1 VTEPAPRWDDA
12 TRLLDA
18 LFDFRSRVTADDGE
32 RVYRAQPN
40 GLPLHIRRA
49 GSGVQVKV
57 GDNAFITVTD
67 LEELENQA
75 RALDVRQMFRDFL
88 IHSDKQEK
96 TAVEYTRHIER
107 LSQHSRVDIFLIT
120 RANDLVPLVK
130 RYDSGGADYDEGNVY
145 NGGPR
150 AAIKQYLN
158 FLQSGALARAAQ
170 PLTTNSQA
178 QAMTKATEAPPLNQ
192 ILYGPPG
199 TGKTHRTI
207 DEALAILDP
216 DFLDAN
222 RDDRTKLRTR
232 FKELEASEHVRFV
245 TFHQSFS
252 YEDFVEGLRAEPD
265 EATRQLKFLPVDGVF
280 KAICD
285 AATTKVVVDQVPD
298 IDVSGNTIW
307 KMSLGNRNEEN
318 YVYEECIAQSHV
330 LLGWGSGIDFSG
342 VRDKRDIIEAFR
354 EKGFNYTTADYPVIA
369 VNAFVVGMQ
378 VGDLVVVSD
387 GNYKFRAIGQ
397 ITGDYAHLPREQ
409 EDDEFSQSRAVRWLK
424 VFDPSS
430 PCSAIMSNNFIMK
443 AIYRLGPDAID
454 REKLR
459 ELLSTRASD
468 VQARKS
474 PDARVL
480 IIDEINRGNISR
492 IFGELITLIEP
503 SKRAG
508 RPEALSV
515 TLPYSKRPFNVPDNL
530 YLIGTMNTSDRS
542 LSGLDIALRR
552 RFVFK
557 EMPPRPELLAG
568 VDIQGI
574 PVDKL
579 LEIMNRRIEALLD
592 REHCLGH
599 AYFLPLTDDRSIAR
613 LARIFSEQILP
624 LLKEYFFE
632 DWDRI
637 RWVLNDHRKQ
647 PVNCFVLPSSSSVAA
662 LFGDDFEGRVQD
674 KAWTINEDAF
684 DRVEAYLGILDS
696 KAVPKQVAPAASD
709 GSVEYGGYRLERL
722 ADTTIKVYDKG
733 VEQVAMPIL
742 KHLATQL
749 GISHFNSNGGVHNT
763 RQLGAIVI
771 KAAQRAAI

>member
-1 VTEPAPRWDDA
+1 
-12 TRLLDA
+12 
-18 LFDFRSRVTADDGE
+18 
-32 RVYRAQPN
+32 
-40 GLPLHIRRA
+40 
-49 GSGVQVKV
+49 
-57 GDNAFITVTD
+57 
-67 LEELENQA
+67 
-75 RALDVRQMFRDFL
+75 LDVRQKFREFM
-88 IHSDKQEK
+88 IRTGKEEK
-96 TAVEYTRHIER
+96 TAAGYTRYIER
-107 LSQHSRVDIFLIT
+107 LSLHSGADIFSISN
-120 RANDLVPLVK
+120 ASDLAPLVA
-130 RYDSGGADYDEGNVY
+130 RYDSGGADYDEGNVF

-150 AAIKQYLN
+150 AAIKQYFY
-158 FLQSGALARAAQ
+158 FLQSGALTPAPQ
-170 PLTTNSQA
+170 PATTNIQA
-178 QAMTKATEAPPLNQ
+178 ETMIEATDTSPLNQ

-199 TGKTHRTI
+199 TGKTHHTI
-207 DEALAILDP
+207 DETLAILDP
-216 DFLDAN
+216 DFLKAN
-222 RDDRTKLRTR
+222 QGDREKLRAR

-265 EATRQLKFLPVDGVF
+265 EATKQLKFLPVDGIF

-285 AATTKVVVDQVPD
+285 AATSKVVVDQVPEV
-298 IDVSGNTIW
+298 DVSGNTIW

-318 YVYEECIAQSHV
+318 YVYEECIAQGRI
-330 LLGWGSGIDFSG
+330 LLSWGSGIDFSE
-342 VRDKRDIIEAFR
+342 VSDKRDIIEAFR
-354 EKGFNYTTADYPVIA
+354 EKGISYTTADYPVIA
-369 VNAFVVGMQ
+369 VNAFVVGMR

-387 GNYKFRAIGQ
+387 GNSKFRAIGQ
-397 ITGDYAHLPREQ
+397 ITGDYAYLPREQ
-409 EDDEFSQSRAVRWLK
+409 EDDDFSQSRTVRWLK

-430 PCSAIMSNNFIMK
+430 PCSVIMNNNFMMK
-443 AIYRLGPDAID
+443 AIYRLGPDVID

-459 ELLSTRASD
+459 DLLSTKASGAE
-468 VQARKS
+468 VQKS
-474 PDARVL
+474 PEARVL

-508 RPEALSV
+508 GAEALSV
-515 TLPYSKRPFNVPDNL
+515 MLPYSKKPFTVPNNL

-568 VDIQGI
+568 VDVQGVA
-574 PVDKL
+574 VDQL
-579 LEIMNRRIEALLD
+579 LEMMNRRIEALLD

-599 AYFLPLTDDRSIAR
+599 AYFLPLKKDQSVAR
-613 LARIFSEQILP
+613 LAQIFSEQIVP

-647 PVNCFVLPSSSSVAA
+647 PVNCFVLPSGSSVAA

-674 KAWTINEDAF
+674 KSWMINDDAF
-684 DRVEAYLGILDS
+684 DRIEAYLGIVDS
-696 KAVPKQVAPAASD
+696 KAVPKQAAPAAAD

-733 VEQVAMPIL
+733 IEQVAMPIL
-742 KHLATQL
+742 KRLAAQL
-749 GISHFNSNGGVHNT
+749 GISHFNSNGGPHNT
-763 RQLGAIVI
+763 RQLGALVL
-771 KAAQRAAI
+771 KAAQQAQV